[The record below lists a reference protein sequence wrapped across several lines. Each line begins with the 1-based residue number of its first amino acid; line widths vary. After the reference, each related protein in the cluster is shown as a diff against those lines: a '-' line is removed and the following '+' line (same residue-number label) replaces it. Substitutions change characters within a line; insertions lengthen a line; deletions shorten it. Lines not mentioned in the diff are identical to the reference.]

1 MKFSKRAQAIA
12 PFYAMAFGEK
22 AAKLETQGH
31 HVVKLNIGE
40 PDFGATPDVLK
51 ALGEL
56 QSGAPLP
63 YTSALGLPELRAAIA
78 HFYKSQ
84 HDVNISPNR
93 IVVTAGASAALL
105 LLSAAFV
112 DEGSKVVMGDP
123 SYPCNRQFIRSFGGQ
138 VDLVSTQAS
147 TRFQLNMDLL
157 KKHWHSNTQGLML
170 ATPSNPTGTSVPID
184 ELKAMCEFAK
194 SHGAWRIIDEIYLNL
209 HHGDANAKPVS
220 ALSFDDDAF
229 VVNSFSKYFGM
240 TGWRLGWCVVPESC
254 VNVLENLAQN
264 YYICPS
270 SIAQKA
276 ALKCFTSSS
285 LAVCESRR
293 MTLVKRKDIVLNGL
307 QQCGLNVPVVPDS
320 AFYVY
325 IDVSHTG
332 LTAMD
337 FCERVLQEAHV
348 ALTPSNDFG
357 ECGNQHFVRL
367 SFASSEEDLRLGME
381 RLAAFMRSIV

>member
-1 MKFSKRAQAIA
+1 
-12 PFYAMAFGEK
+12 
-22 AAKLETQGH
+22 
-31 HVVKLNIGE
+31 
-40 PDFGATPDVLK
+40 
-51 ALGEL
+51 
-56 QSGAPLP
+56 
-63 YTSALGLPELRAAIA
+63 
-78 HFYKSQ
+78 
-84 HDVNISPNR
+84 
-93 IVVTAGASAALL
+93 
-105 LLSAAFV
+105 
-112 DEGSKVVMGDP
+112 
-123 SYPCNRQFIRSFGGQ
+123 
-138 VDLVSTQAS
+138 
-147 TRFQLNMDLL
+147 
-157 KKHWHSNTQGLML
+157 
-170 ATPSNPTGTSVPID
+170 
-184 ELKAMCEFAK
+184 
-194 SHGAWRIIDEIYLNL
+194 
-209 HHGDANAKPVS
+209 
-220 ALSFDDDAF
+220 
-229 VVNSFSKYFGM
+229 M

-293 MTLVKRKDIVLNGL
+293 MTLVKGKDIVLNGL